1 MFGEG
6 LKRAC
11 LSAAR
16 QSAQPFGQVS
26 TTRHM
31 DTNRDNVKDCN
42 SKLPMLLLALFR
54 CFPWL
59 VLAVSAM
66 ADEVAFLRPTD
77 AAGATPHFRKC
88 PRRTRQT
95 KTAFIGSLVTV
106 FGKRGRISCTQTC
119 GAQGPPGRAQSQPPS
134 CGKATGLHCSILLTP
149 GNLKPLRR
157 SHWSI

>member
-11 LSAAR
+11 LSVAR

-77 AAGATPHFRKC
+77 PAGATPHFRKC

-95 KTAFIGSLVTV
+95 KTAFIGSLATM
-106 FGKRGRISCTQTC
+106 FGKLCSHFLHSNVRSARPS
-119 GAQGPPGRAQSQPPS
+119 GPAQSQPPS
-134 CGKATGLHCSILLTP
+134 CGSRRDSTGQFCSFPEI
-149 GNLKPLRR
+149 
-157 SHWSI
+157 